1 MNSWWIWSKVK
12 EKIFVKSAKRFIS
25 FSSLVPSRSLKSIT
39 LTQMSL
45 NCASLHWLVKPMSV
59 DLSATGSTQC
69 LHHCM
74 MRHAS
79 LLLRTWKFS
88 YWSYIWI
95 LCCDLKGSTYT
106 IVSEVTLHG
115 LNLGHG
121 YLLHISWQRMKLFF
135 PFKFASQIIENLR
148 KIQHL
153 NQIMLIY
160 WRKSISDTYTAL
172 DWTACLI
179 FCSIRE
185 IGKKIA
191 EKRECICDIFLVH
204 AVHFIDL
211 VKLMEAKLTKLGLTS
226 NVCFVKLI
234 MINDL

>member
-1 MNSWWIWSKVK
+1 MNSSSSKYHVWFYIASPWGAFFFLSA
-12 EKIFVKSAKRFIS
+12 ESITQPLRLDLMLDLICFSCLYTDKILFRISLHCCSFDEFLMDMKQSKRKNIRQERKKVHLLFFLS
-25 FSSLVPSRSLKSIT
+25 PIT

-106 IVSEVTLHG
+106 IV
-115 LNLGHG
+115 
-121 YLLHISWQRMKLFF
+121 
-135 PFKFASQIIENLR
+135 
-148 KIQHL
+148 
-153 NQIMLIY
+153 
-160 WRKSISDTYTAL
+160 D
-172 DWTACLI
+172 
-179 FCSIRE
+179 
-185 IGKKIA
+185 
-191 EKRECICDIFLVH
+191 
-204 AVHFIDL
+204 
-211 VKLMEAKLTKLGLTS
+211 
-226 NVCFVKLI
+226 
-234 MINDL
+234 

>member
-1 MNSWWIWSKVK
+1 MNSSCSKYHVWFYIASPWSAFFFLST
-12 EKIFVKSAKRFIS
+12 E
-25 FSSLVPSRSLKSIT
+25 SIT
-39 LTQMSL
+39 QRLRLDLMLDLICFSCLYTNKIL
-45 NCASLHWLVKPMSV
+45 FRISLHCCSFDEFLMDMKQSKRKNIRQERKKVHLLFFLRSHHTHSNEFELCLFTLACKAYDCWSECYR
-59 DLSATGSTQC
+59 STQC

-135 PFKFASQIIENLR
+135 P
-148 KIQHL
+148 
-153 NQIMLIY
+153 
-160 WRKSISDTYTAL
+160 
-172 DWTACLI
+172 
-179 FCSIRE
+179 
-185 IGKKIA
+185 
-191 EKRECICDIFLVH
+191 
-204 AVHFIDL
+204 
-211 VKLMEAKLTKLGLTS
+211 
-226 NVCFVKLI
+226 
-234 MINDL
+234 